1 MASVPVRSNSVSTAR
16 DLIDKKF
23 LDSGGDV
30 PSAVSSRRI
39 DNDKEKEKDNMIEYG
54 NRVTRSVNRNNE
66 NDKIFDY
73 TAPIYSS
80 IKETGNYLS
89 EPQALQLVIGKTMR
103 EELGE
108 EVAVSFC
115 KNLKCGQLVLVTGRL
130 GKYAGIFFLAILHLY
145 SVRCFNS
152 CCMHSSIM

>member
-16 DLIDKKF
+16 DLIDKKY
-23 LDSGGDV
+23 LDAGGDV
-30 PSAVSSRRI
+30 PSAISSRKI
-39 DNDKEKEKDNMIEYG
+39 DNDKDKDNIIENG
-54 NRVTRSVNRNNE
+54 IVNRNNE
-66 NDKIFDY
+66 NNEIFDY
-73 TAPIYSS
+73 KPSVPSS
-80 IKETGNYLS
+80 SSSSSIIKETGNYLS

-130 GKYAGIFFLAILHLY
+130 GK
-145 SVRCFNS
+145 
-152 CCMHSSIM
+152 

>member
-16 DLIDKKF
+16 DLIDKKY
-23 LDSGGDV
+23 LDAGGDV
-30 PSAVSSRRI
+30 PSAISSRKI
-39 DNDKEKEKDNMIEYG
+39 DNDKDKDNIIENG
-54 NRVTRSVNRNNE
+54 IVNRNNE
-66 NDKIFDY
+66 IFDY
-73 TAPIYSS
+73 KPSVPSS
-80 IKETGNYLS
+80 SSSSIIKETGNYLS

-130 GKYAGIFFLAILHLY
+130 GK
-145 SVRCFNS
+145 
-152 CCMHSSIM
+152 

>member
-39 DNDKEKEKDNMIEYG
+39 DNDKEREKDNMIEYG

-108 EVAVSFC
+108 EVAVAFC

-130 GKYAGIFFLAILHLY
+130 GKYAGIFFLQFFIFIPSVVLIL
-145 SVRCFNS
+145 VVC
-152 CCMHSSIM
+152 IVQ

>member
-130 GKYAGIFFLAILHLY
+130 GKYASICFLQFSICIPSVVFILVVCILQ
-145 SVRCFNS
+145 
-152 CCMHSSIM
+152 

>member
-16 DLIDKKF
+16 DLIDKKY

-30 PSAVSSRRI
+30 PSAISSRKI
-39 DNDKEKEKDNMIEYG
+39 DNDKEKEKDKNKINTIEYG
-54 NRVTRSVNRNNE
+54 NRVTRSENRNNE

-73 TAPIYSS
+73 TAPLYST
-80 IKETGNYLS
+80 IRETGNCLS

-108 EVAVSFC
+108 DVAVAFC

-130 GKYAGIFFLAILHLY
+130 G
-145 SVRCFNS
+145 
-152 CCMHSSIM
+152 